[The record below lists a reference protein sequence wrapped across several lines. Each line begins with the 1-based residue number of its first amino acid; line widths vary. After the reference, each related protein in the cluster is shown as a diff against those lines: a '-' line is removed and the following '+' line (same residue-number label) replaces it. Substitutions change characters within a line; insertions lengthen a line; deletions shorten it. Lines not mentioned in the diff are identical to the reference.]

1 MFDIASS
8 ELLLVVLVALLVIG
22 PKDLPKALRVVGK
35 WVGKARGVAA
45 HFRSGFDEMVRQS
58 EIEELEK
65 KWKAENERIMREHPA
80 DPRADVLGDDA
91 APAADAPAVATVAQ
105 PELPIDPPSAGSQGM
120 NDIDD
125 SKMPLLDHLIELRSR
140 LLWSFLALAIAF
152 GVSLYF
158 ARPIFGF
165 LVQPLLESG
174 QKTLIYT
181 AIFEAFFVE
190 IKVAFFAAGFFSFP
204 VFATQLW
211 RFVAPGLYNKE
222 KRAFLP
228 FLLAT
233 PVLFILGASM
243 AYYMAI
249 PVALEYLLGFGGNV
263 GGVEQQALPG
273 VDNYLNFVMKFIFGF
288 GVSFLLPV
296 LLMLLE
302 RAGIVTLEQL
312 RGARRYAIV
321 GAFAIAAVLTPPDVV
336 SQLLLAIPLCILFEM
351 ALVAIW
357 FTRRRRAKAEAA
369 EEVVT

>member
-1 MFDIASS
+1 MS
-8 ELLLVVLVALLVIG
+8 
-22 PKDLPKALRVVGK
+22 
-35 WVGKARGVAA
+35 
-45 HFRSGFDEMVRQS
+45 
-58 EIEELEK
+58 
-65 KWKAENERIMREHPA
+65 
-80 DPRADVLGDDA
+80 
-91 APAADAPAVATVAQ
+91 
-105 PELPIDPPSAGSQGM
+105 
-120 NDIDD
+120 DIDD
-125 SKMPLLDHLIELRSR
+125 SKMPLLDHLIELRR
-140 LLWSFLALAIAF
+140 RMLWSFLALALAF
-152 GVSLYF
+152 GACIYF
-158 ARPIFGF
+158 ARPIFAF
-165 LVQPLLESG
+165 LVQPLRESG
-174 QKTLIYT
+174 QDKLIYT

-190 IKVAFFAAGFFSFP
+190 IKVAFFAAAFISFP

-211 RFVAPGLYNKE
+211 RFVAPGLYANE

-233 PVLFILGASM
+233 PVLFTLGAAM

-249 PVALEYLLGFGGNV
+249 PVALTYLLGFGGNI

-336 SQLLLAIPLCILFEM
+336 SQLLLAIPLCILFEL
-351 ALVAIW
+351 ALIAIW
-357 FTRRRRAKAEAA
+357 FTRRRQNKTAPENSEAA
-369 EEVVT
+369 VE